1 MLADYAEHVESDI
14 CFVASVNKLIV
25 AFAVLVEKVDG
36 WWLEIIATDP
46 EQQSKG
52 AGAELLAH
60 CEKFLR
66 AKGVLSYQLYTNEVM
81 RGPYDWYIRSG
92 FVETRRAIQDGFA
105 RIFMTK
111 IL

>member
-46 EQQSKG
+46 AQQNKG
-52 AGAELLAH
+52 QGLNSLLIVRSF
-60 CEKFLR
+60 CGLR
-66 AKGVLSYQLYTNEVM
+66 GCHTTSSIPM
-81 RGPYDWYIRSG
+81 R
-92 FVETRRAIQDGFA
+92 
-105 RIFMTK
+105 
-111 IL
+111 